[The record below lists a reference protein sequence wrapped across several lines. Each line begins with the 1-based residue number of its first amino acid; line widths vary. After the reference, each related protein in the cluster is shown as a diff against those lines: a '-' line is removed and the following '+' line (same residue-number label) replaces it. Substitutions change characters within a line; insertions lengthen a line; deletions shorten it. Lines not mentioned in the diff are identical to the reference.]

1 MTGELF
7 DALSALALAFDA
19 EASAH
24 AAEAGGAEPA
34 WSIRREAAQTRLMA
48 ERIRPMH
55 TSSPTWEPDD
65 ANVRAARAWL
75 QSGMERVRVM
85 QARRSARA
93 IEERAL

>member
-19 EASAH
+19 EASALVG
-24 AAEAGGAEPA
+24 AQSAEAA

-48 ERIRPMH
+48 ERVRPMDW
-55 TSSPTWEPDD
+55 SLMDWEPDED
-65 ANVRAARAWL
+65 AVRDARRWL

-93 IEERAL
+93 LQERAL